1 MLELGDSPQ
10 CLRSCLDCTGL
21 PRPPSSHVL
30 LRFLF
35 ARNGIKKVVQLL
47 IQLRSIDK
55 ARLVAREHNMEEQVK
70 DV

>member
-21 PRPPSSHVL
+21 PRPPSFHVL
-30 LRFLF
+30 LRFVF